1 MKTLIRVCAIAILMV
16 WIATNAD
23 ARVIA
28 GDLDNGVAVYY
39 FNSLT
44 DSGHVF
50 DYSGNGLHGIL
61 DDDTWLERISGRNCL
76 LLSDEGFFFPWGGN
90 KPLFVSKEFSIVA
103 WVKIPRQTYDFPIY
117 VYADRPVDDFT
128 WEAIGEVGLWV
139 GADNTLRG
147 DYSFDAVESVS
158 IETRGRNV
166 NNNRWHHIGF
176 VINSFSM
183 QLYLN
188 GKRIA
193 TRFVN
198 RHRSFN
204 GPGSG
209 IIIGA
214 STRGSVD
221 DVGFFR
227 NDFSDAQ
234 VKLIYDRGLANI
246 ISIAPVDPNGKVATT
261 WATLKKR

>member
-1 MKTLIRVCAIAILMV
+1 ML
-16 WIATNAD
+16 
-23 ARVIA
+23 
-28 GDLDNGVAVYY
+28 G
-39 FNSLT
+39 
-44 DSGHVF
+44 
-50 DYSGNGLHGIL
+50 
-61 DDDTWLERISGRNCL
+61 
-76 LLSDEGFFFPWGGN
+76 SDEGFFWTWAEN
-90 KPLFVSKEFSIVA
+90 KSLFVSKEFSIVA
-103 WVKIPRQTYDFPIY
+103 WVKIPRQTYDFPID
-117 VYADRPVDDFT
+117 VYADRSVDDFT
-128 WEAIGEVGLWV
+128 WESTGGVGLWV

-147 DYSFDAVESVS
+147 DYSFGVEWVN
-158 IETRGRNV
+158 IVTRGRNV

-183 QLYLN
+183 RLYLN
-188 GKRIA
+188 GNRIA
-193 TRFVN
+193 TRSVN

-234 VKLIYDRGLANI
+234 IKLIYDVGLPNI

-261 WATLKKR
+261 WGALKKR